1 MCWRQAVNR
10 GLAAG
15 AATAAV
21 IATGVV
27 VAYLYV
33 FQNAS
38 IFETNKTQLSISSL
52 SVTSKT
58 GQDLG
63 GIEQLVLSKAW
74 AEASETV
81 MLLHIQ
87 VKNSGTR
94 ATTIDDVLI
103 NGRPSAEFG
112 SGARVMLDEAPLSL
126 SSIKPGGKAELTVH
140 ILKSDVASGQHLD
153 VTVLTELGNEF
164 SLHVVLP

>member
-1 MCWRQAVNR
+1 MNR

-21 IATGVV
+21 IATGIV

-33 FQNAS
+33 VQNAS
-38 IFETNKTQLSISSL
+38 IFETNETQPSIPSL
-52 SVTSKT
+52 SVTRKT
-58 GQDLG
+58 GLDLG
-63 GIEQLVLSKAW
+63 GIEQLVLSNAW

-81 MLLHIQ
+81 MLLHMQ

-103 NGRPSAEFG
+103 NGRPSTEFG
-112 SGARVMLDEAPLSL
+112 SGARVTLDEAPLSL
-126 SSIKPGGKAELTVH
+126 TSIDPGGKAKLTVY
-140 ILKSDVASGQHLD
+140 ISKSDVASGQHLD
-153 VTVLTELGNEF
+153 VTVHTELGNQF
-164 SLHVVLP
+164 SLHVILP